1 MKKFLSLILATCL
14 LATTA
19 FMASC
24 GSSDNS
30 SDSGKPDPDIE
41 FDGWTPDNILQRPVE
56 KDDIRIGTYVA
67 FADTATQLS
76 GKDQVERYYYAGL
89 NFMPMI
95 CTLPKS
101 GILDD
106 NEKTYISR
114 DLTDS
119 KWWGKIDE
127 LMLEYNMTYYF
138 SELSGLA
145 NDHESSGRR
154 ESMINDNAV
163 ADARSIIPNLKNC
176 VGVKIVDEP
185 AMASFDTYALW
196 ARRYA
201 NIKDNGGKV
210 MGLDALVN
218 HIGVYDCLSTWI
230 AKAGESVN
238 VISYDAYPFFTGGTN
253 YATLTLMD
261 QARKLL
267 NGCQNENMRVAIYP
281 QACAWAGTRMP
292 NLNEII
298 WHFNTNLALGAT
310 QFTYFNYMMYPNE
323 GCYDAIFA
331 MDGTVLHPEL
341 LEGLTEYHKEI
352 RALDANVRLTDYK
365 VTESYMTSSD
375 IGIKMLPATGFIIN
389 KEGLGSAD
397 LLITKFE
404 PKKAGS
410 TDTYINIVNNS
421 FVKGLE
427 NQEFLLDETAEYDHL
442 EIYNYKTGKFEPL
455 DVINESFVLSLDV
468 SGSAFIKVVAA
479 A

>member
-30 SDSGKPDPDIE
+30 SDSGKPDPDVE

-185 AMASFDTYALW
+185 AKELW
-196 ARRYA
+196 ADMLKAVKIVKEYA
-201 NIKDNGGKV
+201 RPFINFLPFFDEDFEKTLGTNHAGYAKMLEDAVKET
-210 MGLDALVN
+210 GLRQ
-218 HIGVYDCLSTWI
+218 ICYDC
-230 AKAGESVN
+230 
-238 VISYDAYPFFTGGTN
+238 YFQMF
-253 YATLTLMD
+253 
-261 QARKLL
+261 
-267 NGCQNENMRVAIYP
+267 ENNREEGIGYYFH
-281 QACAWAGTRMP
+281 
-292 NLNEII
+292 NLNEYRMLSEKTGVDFWTTLLSVGHWAFRVPTEDDIRWQI
-298 WHFNTNLALGAT
+298 STACAHGAKS
-310 QFTYFNYMMYPNE
+310 
-323 GCYDAIFA
+323 IFWFYIY
-331 MDGTVLHPEL
+331 GRL
-341 LEGLTEYHKEI
+341 LESSYRQSPFDQYYNKTATFDALARQMRLFNDHFADRLAGAKLLEVYHAGKTYGGTPLYTPGCI
-352 RALDANVRLTDYK
+352 
-365 VTESYMTSSD
+365 
-375 IGIKMLPATGFIIN
+375 
-389 KEGLGSAD
+389 EGLFFRRAWGMPMIVSKFVD
-397 LLITKFE
+397 ENGKEFLLF
-404 PKKAGS
+404 
-410 TDTYINIVNNS
+410 VNNS
-421 FVKGLE
+421 QDKIERIEGEYKGKKLFNWFAPGQMLIVE
-427 NQEFLLDETAEYDHL
+427 E
-442 EIYNYKTGKFEPL
+442 
-455 DVINESFVLSLDV
+455 
-468 SGSAFIKVVAA
+468 
-479 A
+479 

>member
-30 SDSGKPDPDIE
+30 SDSGKPDPDVE

-145 NDHESSGRR
+145 NDHESSGKKVG
-154 ESMINDNAV
+154 NGVDN
-163 ADARSIIPNLKNC
+163 
-176 VGVKIVDEP
+176 
-185 AMASFDTYALW
+185 
-196 ARRYA
+196 
-201 NIKDNGGKV
+201 
-210 MGLDALVN
+210 
-218 HIGVYDCLSTWI
+218 
-230 AKAGESVN
+230 
-238 VISYDAYPFFTGGTN
+238 
-253 YATLTLMD
+253 
-261 QARKLL
+261 
-267 NGCQNENMRVAIYP
+267 
-281 QACAWAGTRMP
+281 
-292 NLNEII
+292 
-298 WHFNTNLALGAT
+298 
-310 QFTYFNYMMYPNE
+310 
-323 GCYDAIFA
+323 
-331 MDGTVLHPEL
+331 
-341 LEGLTEYHKEI
+341 
-352 RALDANVRLTDYK
+352 
-365 VTESYMTSSD
+365 
-375 IGIKMLPATGFIIN
+375 
-389 KEGLGSAD
+389 
-397 LLITKFE
+397 
-404 PKKAGS
+404 
-410 TDTYINIVNNS
+410 
-421 FVKGLE
+421 
-427 NQEFLLDETAEYDHL
+427 
-442 EIYNYKTGKFEPL
+442 
-455 DVINESFVLSLDV
+455 
-468 SGSAFIKVVAA
+468 
-479 A
+479 

>member
-30 SDSGKPDPDIE
+30 SDSGKPDPDVE

-185 AMASFDTYALW
+185 AKEHWADMLKAVKIVKEYARPFINFLPFFDEDFEKTLGTNHAGYAKMLED
-196 ARRYA
+196 AV
-201 NIKDNGGKV
+201 KET
-210 MGLDALVN
+210 GLRQ
-218 HIGVYDCLSTWI
+218 ICYDC
-230 AKAGESVN
+230 
-238 VISYDAYPFFTGGTN
+238 YFQMF
-253 YATLTLMD
+253 
-261 QARKLL
+261 
-267 NGCQNENMRVAIYP
+267 ENNREEGIGYYFH
-281 QACAWAGTRMP
+281 
-292 NLNEII
+292 NLNEYRMLSEKTGVDFWTTLLSVGHWAFRVPTEDDIRWQI
-298 WHFNTNLALGAT
+298 STACAHGAKGIFWFYIYGRLLESSYRQSPFDQYYNKTATFDALARQMRLFNDHFADRLAGAKLLEVYHAGKTYGGTPLYTPGCMPAKNKTNRGLT
-310 QFTYFNYMMYPNE
+310 TYF
-323 GCYDAIFA
+323 
-331 MDGTVLHPEL
+331 
-341 LEGLTEYHKEI
+341 
-352 RALDANVRLTDYK
+352 
-365 VTESYMTSSD
+365 
-375 IGIKMLPATGFIIN
+375 
-389 KEGLGSAD
+389 
-397 LLITKFE
+397 
-404 PKKAGS
+404 
-410 TDTYINIVNNS
+410 
-421 FVKGLE
+421 
-427 NQEFLLDETAEYDHL
+427 
-442 EIYNYKTGKFEPL
+442 
-455 DVINESFVLSLDV
+455 
-468 SGSAFIKVVAA
+468 
-479 A
+479 

>member
-1 MKKFLSLILATCL
+1 
-14 LATTA
+14 
-19 FMASC
+19 
-24 GSSDNS
+24 
-30 SDSGKPDPDIE
+30 
-41 FDGWTPDNILQRPVE
+41 
-56 KDDIRIGTYVA
+56 
-67 FADTATQLS
+67 
-76 GKDQVERYYYAGL
+76 
-89 NFMPMI
+89 
-95 CTLPKS
+95 
-101 GILDD
+101 
-106 NEKTYISR
+106 
-114 DLTDS
+114 
-119 KWWGKIDE
+119 
-127 LMLEYNMTYYF
+127 
-138 SELSGLA
+138 
-145 NDHESSGRR
+145 
-154 ESMINDNAV
+154 
-163 ADARSIIPNLKNC
+163 
-176 VGVKIVDEP
+176 
-185 AMASFDTYALW
+185 
-196 ARRYA
+196 
-201 NIKDNGGKV
+201 
-210 MGLDALVN
+210 
-218 HIGVYDCLSTWI
+218 
-230 AKAGESVN
+230 
-238 VISYDAYPFFTGGTN
+238 
-253 YATLTLMD
+253 
-261 QARKLL
+261 
-267 NGCQNENMRVAIYP
+267 
-281 QACAWAGTRMP
+281 
-292 NLNEII
+292 
-298 WHFNTNLALGAT
+298 
-310 QFTYFNYMMYPNE
+310 MMYPNE